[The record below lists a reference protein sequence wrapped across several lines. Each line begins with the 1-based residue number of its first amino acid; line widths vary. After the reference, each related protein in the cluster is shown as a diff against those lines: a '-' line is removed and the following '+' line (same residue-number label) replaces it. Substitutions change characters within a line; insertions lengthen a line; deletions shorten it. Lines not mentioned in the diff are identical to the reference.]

1 MKLSLLFEHSNLR
14 DMLQLLKY
22 VYMNVARNIQ
32 IKRIAL
38 TLCCFPTG
46 LKKRTRKAFGIRKK
60 EKDTDST

>member
-32 IKRIAL
+32 IKKDCFDPLLFSHRIEK
-38 TLCCFPTG
+38 TYKKG
-46 LKKRTRKAFGIRKK
+46 LWNTEERKGH
-60 EKDTDST
+60 